1 MIISVEQT
9 RLAARYVEPPAGS
22 TRTERAEVPPELMSR
37 IVSAI
42 DAAPEM
48 RADRVV
54 EAMDRQE
61 TAAPGSREI
70 AEMIIKRTI
79 CDSLR

>member
-22 TRTERAEVPPELMSR
+22 TPLERTEVSPELMSR

-42 DAAPEM
+42 DAAPET

-54 EAMDRQE
+54 EAIDRLE
-61 TAAPGSREI
+61 TAALGSQEI